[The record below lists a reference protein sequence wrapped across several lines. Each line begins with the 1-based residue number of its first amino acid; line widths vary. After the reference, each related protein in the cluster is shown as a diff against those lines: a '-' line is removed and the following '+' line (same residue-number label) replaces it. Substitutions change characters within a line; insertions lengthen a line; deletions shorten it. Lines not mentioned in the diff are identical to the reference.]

1 MVLCNIIFLTQ
12 HRYTYYIYIYIQ
24 TILWYMSKEVES
36 TSDGGGEIHQVY
48 SFWANLMG
56 NAGSVDLG
64 RYPCQTTNAEVAW
77 QTLSNNNV
85 TTPPTTTPLINPP
98 TVEVMD

>member
-1 MVLCNIIFLTQ
+1 
-12 HRYTYYIYIYIQ
+12 
-24 TILWYMSKEVES
+24 MSKEVES

-56 NAGSVDLG
+56 NAGSLDLG
-64 RYPCQTTNAEVAW
+64 RYPCQTTAMSAEGAW
-77 QTLSNNNV
+77 QTLSNNV
-85 TTPPTTTPLINPP
+85 TTPPTAPLINPP